1 MLIFVTRFNLYV
13 CHCQKDKALYSIP
26 RQHDSPYH
34 KFVSMGWNPFVKKL
48 FYTNI
53 IYHHKFYSI
62 VNDIFLTVI
71 LALYELG
78 SKSQFFIQMWKKPKQ

>member
-1 MLIFVTRFNLYV
+1 MTAWFTLPQICLYG
-13 CHCQKDKALYSIP
+13 LE
-26 RQHDSPYH
+26 
-34 KFVSMGWNPFVKKL
+34 PFVKKL

-78 SKSQFFIQMWKKPKQ
+78 SKYKSQFFIQMWKKLKQ